1 MFSVFRWPAALPEH
15 SLQLGRKKHAASEEM
30 AAASMQIYSVTQ
42 GSVPVKSTVSGAS
55 SSLQACIT
63 RVLDWFSLLKVCE
76 AEQTYLAIQQ
86 V

>member
-1 MFSVFRWPAALPEH
+1 MFSVFRWPAALAEH

-55 SSLQACIT
+55 SSLQACIA